1 MNNHHEA
8 FEDVLD
14 NSEKYE
20 DFENYLKS
28 NDERGAD
35 ILYKIA
41 VVRVCSLYTVSL
53 LTEFYRES

>member
-41 VVRVCSLYTVSL
+41 VVRVCSQLPVSF
-53 LTEFYRES
+53 LTISNRES

>member
-41 VVRVCSLYTVSL
+41 VVRVCSQLPVSF
-53 LTEFYRES
+53 LTIY